1 MKIPMLD
8 LTGQYQRIKPE
19 IDEAIQEVLDTGKYV
34 NGPQIEALEK
44 SIAEFLGVKEAIAV
58 ASGSDALLLSLDALE
73 VGRGDK
79 VIVPTFTFFATAG
92 AVTRLGA
99 TPIFVDIDIN
109 TYNIDIQQV
118 EAILDKEGDAV
129 KAVIPVHLYGLGAD
143 MEGLIKLQE
152 KYPFKIVED
161 ACQAINTDIM
171 VNGEN
176 KKTGTIGDTGCFS
189 FFPSKNLGGYGDG
202 GMITTNDSNLA
213 LKLRVLR
220 MHGAKPKYVHHLVGY
235 NSRLDSI
242 QAAVL
247 AVKFKYL
254 PEWTEKRRKVAQQY
268 DELFKRADLQ
278 EVVVPELYPGHVFH
292 QYVIR
297 AEFRN
302 DVASFLHMNGI
313 ETAVY
318 YPIPL
323 HVQDC
328 FYELGYTEGDLPV
341 SEHMATHTLALPIDP
356 EMTAEQIKTVVDKI
370 AEFYTERRAMLS
382 VSCDLY
388 S

>member
-161 ACQAINTDIM
+161 ALQKLLANRLVLPFQHYLDDYQ
-171 VNGEN
+171 EN
-176 KKTGTIGDTGCFS
+176 
-189 FFPSKNLGGYGDG
+189 SKP
-202 GMITTNDSNLA
+202 
-213 LKLRVLR
+213 LK
-220 MHGAKPKYVHHLVGY
+220 
-235 NSRLDSI
+235 D
-242 QAAVL
+242 
-247 AVKFKYL
+247 
-254 PEWTEKRRKVAQQY
+254 
-268 DELFKRADLQ
+268 
-278 EVVVPELYPGHVFH
+278 
-292 QYVIR
+292 
-297 AEFRN
+297 
-302 DVASFLHMNGI
+302 
-313 ETAVY
+313 
-318 YPIPL
+318 
-323 HVQDC
+323 
-328 FYELGYTEGDLPV
+328 
-341 SEHMATHTLALPIDP
+341 
-356 EMTAEQIKTVVDKI
+356 
-370 AEFYTERRAMLS
+370 
-382 VSCDLY
+382 
-388 S
+388 

>member
-129 KAVIPVHLYGLGAD
+129 KVVIPVHLYGLGAD

-278 EVVVPELYPGHVFH
+278 EVVAPELYPGHVFH

-297 AEFRN
+297 SEFRN
-302 DVASFLHMNGI
+302 DLDYFLHMNGI
-313 ETAVY
+313 
-318 YPIPL
+318 
-323 HVQDC
+323 
-328 FYELGYTEGDLPV
+328 
-341 SEHMATHTLALPIDP
+341 
-356 EMTAEQIKTVVDKI
+356 
-370 AEFYTERRAMLS
+370 
-382 VSCDLY
+382 
-388 S
+388 